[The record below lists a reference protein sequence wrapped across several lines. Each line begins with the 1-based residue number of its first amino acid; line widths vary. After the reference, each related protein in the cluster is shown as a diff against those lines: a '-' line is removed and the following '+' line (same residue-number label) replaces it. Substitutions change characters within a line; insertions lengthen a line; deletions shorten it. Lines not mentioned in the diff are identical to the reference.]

1 MDKEIK
7 EKIAQGRQVL
17 DMLEKLAS
25 GAIDLSKCKNK
36 KCENCGNDHPT
47 IEDAINTKNQ
57 TPTRATPEQAKK
69 IKNRLDTVLYR
80 EGGVAFISTKTEEG
94 GNSTQIIRNMEVSEL
109 MAAAVMFLKN
119 AFESSVERA
128 GEKYRSSLKEATH
141 QAINHALKG

>member
-119 AFESSVERA
+119 AFESSVERV
-128 GEKYRSSLKEATH
+128 GEKYRSNLKEAAH